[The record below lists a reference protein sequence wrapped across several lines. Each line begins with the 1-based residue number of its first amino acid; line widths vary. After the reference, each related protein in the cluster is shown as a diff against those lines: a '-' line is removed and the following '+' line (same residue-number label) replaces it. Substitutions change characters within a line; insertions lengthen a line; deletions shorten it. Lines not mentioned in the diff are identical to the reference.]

1 MSSLGVPT
9 MTGRVKPQLET
20 EVDELQETACDL
32 ARKMSEI
39 LIGATRLEASLAI
52 AFVTASVL
60 RCFAQDAK
68 DAERLR
74 KLIHRFAKRI
84 LDEVDEDECARIL
97 N

>member
-1 MSSLGVPT
+1 M
-9 MTGRVKPQLET
+9 K
-20 EVDELQETACDL
+20 QETIHDL
-32 ARKMSEI
+32 GAA
-39 LIGATRLEASLAI
+39 LIIALTEGATRLEASLAL

-60 RCFAQDAK
+60 RCFAEDAK

-84 LDEVDEDECARIL
+84 LDEVDEDECVRIL